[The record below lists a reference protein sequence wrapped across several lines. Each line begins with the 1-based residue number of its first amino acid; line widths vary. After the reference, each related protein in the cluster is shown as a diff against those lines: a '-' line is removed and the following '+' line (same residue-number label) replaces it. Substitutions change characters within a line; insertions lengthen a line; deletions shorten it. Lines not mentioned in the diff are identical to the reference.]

1 MSEEKKIKCL
11 LPNFTKSRRK
21 INKVIFLFNI
31 FSIVNINV
39 IYTFFFL
46 FAGCTIYFTYGIWNS
61 KARQKDIHLK

>member
-39 IYTFFFL
+39 IYTFFFYL
-46 FAGCTIYFTYGIWNS
+46 QDVPYISHMEYGIVRPG
-61 KARQKDIHLK
+61 KKIYT